1 MDSQQAYKFLEDN
14 FPEYLF
20 DCDITNVQMMGVP
33 HEKVEKIMQPSQRLR
48 EIMELDKRD
57 ELLDKVVRLADI
69 FHEHTGIS
77 YSKMGISGS
86 ILPGL
91 YDPDV
96 SDMDFVVYGLK
107 NHRNVMEAFAEIK
120 REKWYS

>member
-1 MDSQQAYKFLEDN
+1 
-14 FPEYLF
+14 
-20 DCDITNVQMMGVP
+20 
-33 HEKVEKIMQPSQRLR
+33 
-48 EIMELDKRD
+48 MESDKRD
-57 ELLDKVVRLADI
+57 ELLGKSCKTCR
-69 FHEHTGIS
+69 HIS
-77 YSKMGISGS
+77 RTYRNLLRVKWEYSGS

-91 YDPDV
+91 YDPNV